1 MDKFDVCIAGAG
13 VVGLAIA
20 YQLSKSAR
28 YANASIVLLE
38 REPSFGQITSS
49 RNSEVIH
56 AGIYYATDSLK
67 ANLCVAGKKL
77 LYDHLQK
84 FELPHRKLGKLIV
97 AQKTEE
103 EALEAVKEKAHENG
117 VTDLCWIDTHQ
128 LRKLEPEVR
137 GHAALLSPSTG
148 IIDSHSYM
156 QNLLNLAESQGVI
169 FASRSEVIA
178 VHQEPKSFLINTVLT
193 HTHGLEPYDFHC
205 TEFINCAGLNAQEL
219 ALKTEGMNP
228 KYVPRLHLC
237 KGDYF
242 SYSGGS
248 PFSHLIYPMPEANH
262 IGLGIHSTIDIAGQ
276 LRFGPDTEFV
286 DDQSYA
292 IDAGKSNRFVNS
304 IKRYFP
310 TVDPAKLHPSYA
322 GIRPKIVGP
331 EDDAGD
337 FQIQDSSIHG
347 IKGLVQLFG
356 MESPALTA
364 SLAIGEYVIDQM
376 NREARR

>member
-20 YQLSKSAR
+20 YKLSKSAR
-28 YANASIVLLE
+28 YANSSIVLLE
-38 REPSFGQITSS
+38 RESSFGQITSS

-67 ANLCVAGKKL
+67 AKLCVTGKKL
-77 LYDHLQK
+77 LYDHLQNFK
-84 FELPHRKLGKLIV
+84 LPYRKLGKLIV
-97 AQKTEE
+97 AQKREE
-103 EALEAVKEKAHENG
+103 EALVAVQEKAHENG
-117 VTDLCWIDTHQ
+117 VTDLRWIDTHQ
-128 LRKLEPEVR
+128 LHKLEPEVR
-137 GHAALLSPSTG
+137 GGAALLSPSTG

-169 FASRSEVIA
+169 FASHAEVKA
-178 VHQEPKSFLINTVLT
+178 VKQEAKTFLVNTVLT
-193 HTHGLEPYDFHC
+193 HTHRLESYNFNC
-205 TEFINCAGLNAQEL
+205 AEFINCAGLEAQEL

-228 KYVPRLHLC
+228 ECVPRLHLC

-242 SYSGGS
+242 SYSGVS

-286 DDQSYA
+286 DEQNYA
-292 IDAGKSNRFVNS
+292 IDAAKSDRFVNS
-304 IKRYFP
+304 ISRYFP
-310 TVDPAKLHPSYA
+310 AVEPAKLHPSYA

-331 EDDAGD
+331 EDAAGD
-337 FQIQDSSIHG
+337 FQIQDSRVHG

-376 NREARR
+376 CREART